1 MGWIKVDVLCILN
14 YLQYLPP
21 KVDFLPILSL
31 RELSDTESLS
41 TVILS
46 EFVTAT
52 FNLQA
57 VDKRQRETKRGHCL
71 SVALPVTDLP
81 FLTLLLSAFGLCTE
95 LGEMVDPRLRELTA
109 QGQKGSN
116 RARRRDSQN
125 LGTTL

>member
-14 YLQYLPP
+14 NLQHVPSRRSR
-21 KVDFLPILSL
+21 FFAILSL
-31 RELSDTESLS
+31 KYLLSVSSYTEFLT

-81 FLTLLLSAFGLCTE
+81 FLLLSAFGL
-95 LGEMVDPRLRELTA
+95 L
-109 QGQKGSN
+109 N
-116 RARRRDSQN
+116 
-125 LGTTL
+125 